1 MGALTRVA
9 MDWLDRL
16 VKFHQILSGSAI
28 EKYPKIDDAGN
39 VLIYYSLHKLV
50 TSLGG
55 FEKVSSQNLW
65 SDVAAKLK
73 LSQFGSDKARP
84 IGDVLRTTYSTVILP
99 FEQFLEFMEYAGV
112 SNGDCQY
119 KNCNL
124 QATKKAFKKRNRL
137 KHVKQHQVHLVSP
150 KMETGKSADYQPIK
164 SEPDL
169 RRAPDTP
176 VSPPQTPFTE
186 RLRKRRFSSTVF
198 KNEDGSD
205 FDEYFSE
212 DDPQLSDEYSNL
224 SKKYKRRS
232 RSEAKKDTAS
242 PAAENSVPAR
252 RRSSRTK
259 KAVNLNED
267 NSEKESVQ
275 KNQMIINENEEEQ
288 DVVTICEVCENTC
301 LATHSGTISCSEC
314 EGLFHTYCISNS
326 EVFLPPSGHAATD
339 SAKNSTSSW
348 YCSRCLVGSC
358 EFAFEPG
365 KTYTL
370 GDFQDVADDFKL
382 DYLEKNPQLSNLDKE
397 EFETEIEKRFWNYV
411 NTSGKSITVEYG
423 SDIHCNEKGSGFPV
437 RAKDPYNKYSRDP
450 WNLNN
455 MPHHRDSL
463 FHQISSD
470 ISGMTVPWLYVGMMF
485 STFCW
490 HSEDHYTYSVN
501 YQHFGE
507 TKTWYGIPGADAEK
521 FEAAMRDTVPDLFE
535 KQPNLLFQLVTM
547 LSPEVLVEKGVRC
560 YAIDQGPG
568 EFVITFPKAYHAG
581 FNHGFN
587 CNEAVNFAPPDWLPF
602 GQESVETYREYNR
615 APVFSHDSLVL
626 RTARLDKREE
636 TARWLLPHVEALV
649 SREIATR
656 KDIVDKLQKLHVAGR
671 SGTEAR
677 SAPNSVNCVAVPKL
691 VTAEPASEEEYQCC
705 ICNSLPY
712 LSKVVIRK
720 RKPVPHHQQ
729 SGPGRR
735 RKVAEQQLYDDG
747 EDDDDLMELVFG
759 RPGSGGLDDP
769 ETADAAGDD
778 QLPTRP
784 IDRLTVCSRHIPE
797 TVPACVYLDYEIHC
811 TEQELLSLRDEL
823 SNRINHSHLPS

>member
-124 QATKKAFKKRNRL
+124 QATKKAFKKL
-137 KHVKQHQVHLVSP
+137 
-150 KMETGKSADYQPIK
+150 
-164 SEPDL
+164 
-169 RRAPDTP
+169 
-176 VSPPQTPFTE
+176 
-186 RLRKRRFSSTVF
+186 
-198 KNEDGSD
+198 
-205 FDEYFSE
+205 
-212 DDPQLSDEYSNL
+212 
-224 SKKYKRRS
+224 
-232 RSEAKKDTAS
+232 
-242 PAAENSVPAR
+242 
-252 RRSSRTK
+252 
-259 KAVNLNED
+259 
-267 NSEKESVQ
+267 
-275 KNQMIINENEEEQ
+275 
-288 DVVTICEVCENTC
+288 
-301 LATHSGTISCSEC
+301 
-314 EGLFHTYCISNS
+314 
-326 EVFLPPSGHAATD
+326 
-339 SAKNSTSSW
+339 
-348 YCSRCLVGSC
+348 
-358 EFAFEPG
+358 
-365 KTYTL
+365 
-370 GDFQDVADDFKL
+370 
-382 DYLEKNPQLSNLDKE
+382 
-397 EFETEIEKRFWNYV
+397 
-411 NTSGKSITVEYG
+411 
-423 SDIHCNEKGSGFPV
+423 
-437 RAKDPYNKYSRDP
+437 
-450 WNLNN
+450 
-455 MPHHRDSL
+455 
-463 FHQISSD
+463 
-470 ISGMTVPWLYVGMMF
+470 
-485 STFCW
+485 
-490 HSEDHYTYSVN
+490 N

-677 SAPNSVNCVAVPKL
+677 SAPNSVDCVAVPKL

-720 RKPVPHHQQ
+720 RKPAPHHQQ

>member
-84 IGDVLRTTYSTVILP
+84 IGDVLRTTYSTVILL

-150 KMETGKSADYQPIK
+150 KMETGKSAEYQAIK
-164 SEPDL
+164 PEPDL

-176 VSPPQTPFTE
+176 V
-186 RLRKRRFSSTVF
+186 
-198 KNEDGSD
+198 
-205 FDEYFSE
+205 
-212 DDPQLSDEYSNL
+212 
-224 SKKYKRRS
+224 
-232 RSEAKKDTAS
+232 
-242 PAAENSVPAR
+242 
-252 RRSSRTK
+252 
-259 KAVNLNED
+259 
-267 NSEKESVQ
+267 
-275 KNQMIINENEEEQ
+275 I
-288 DVVTICEVCENTC
+288 
-301 LATHSGTISCSEC
+301 
-314 EGLFHTYCISNS
+314 
-326 EVFLPPSGHAATD
+326 
-339 SAKNSTSSW
+339 
-348 YCSRCLVGSC
+348 
-358 EFAFEPG
+358 
-365 KTYTL
+365 
-370 GDFQDVADDFKL
+370 
-382 DYLEKNPQLSNLDKE
+382 
-397 EFETEIEKRFWNYV
+397 
-411 NTSGKSITVEYG
+411 
-423 SDIHCNEKGSGFPV
+423 
-437 RAKDPYNKYSRDP
+437 
-450 WNLNN
+450 
-455 MPHHRDSL
+455 
-463 FHQISSD
+463 
-470 ISGMTVPWLYVGMMF
+470 
-485 STFCW
+485 
-490 HSEDHYTYSVN
+490 N

-615 APVFSHDSLVL
+615 APVFSHDSLVM

-720 RKPVPHHQQ
+720 RKPAPHHQQ

-735 RKVAEQQLYDDG
+735 RKVAEQQLYEDS

-797 TVPACVYLDYEIHC
+797 TVPACVCLDYEIHC